1 MQTCS
6 GMGNVWRSSEISL
19 TLKLRIYQAAAC
31 SVVMYGSEAWIW
43 TEALEKKLKNLN
55 AKKEIREECK
65 DPTFVLVS
73 RTRKRRLDWAKD
85 LLQADS
91 QLPSRQVMI
100 ASVQA
105 EGWGRG
111 LMMDAAVRDLGMVTA
126 MTGDNGKWNEQH
138 SKVGLTPV
146 FDEKEPG
153 YLK

>member
-1 MQTCS
+1 MHFRRRP
-6 GMGNVWRSSEISL
+6 GEDLEWNIWRSSEISL
-19 TLKLRIYQAAAC
+19 TLKLRIYQAAVC

-85 LLQADS
+85 LLQADN
-91 QLPSRQVMI
+91 QLPSRQIMI
-100 ASVQA
+100 AFAQA

-111 LMMDAAVRDLGMVTA
+111 LLMDAAVRDLVTITDMA
-126 MTGDNGKWNEQH
+126 GESRKWNEQH
-138 SKVGLTPV
+138 LNC
-146 FDEKEPG
+146 